1 MVIVT
6 GANGFIGS
14 ALVYDLNQNG
24 VSDILCVDTITP
36 QQRPAPLKHLKY
48 TNFIKTDEFFSY
60 LDQSKD
66 TIECIFHMG
75 ACSST
80 TELDVEYLKKNNTDY
95 THHLFLYC
103 RDQNIPFIYASS
115 GAVYGDGSMGF
126 SDNTPPETFK
136 PLNPYG
142 WSKLNFDVLALKEKS
157 PPHRWYGLRFFN
169 VYGPNE
175 YHKLNDDMC
184 SIVYKAYLQIQK
196 SKKLKLFRSH
206 HPDYKDGEQMRD
218 FVYIKD
224 ITRWMIE
231 LWQTPSITS
240 GIYNLG
246 FGEARTWIDLASII
260 FESLNEELTID
271 WIDIPDGLRQ
281 RYQYFTEANISKL
294 KSQGL
299 SLPQWPIEDG
309 VKDYIL
315 NFLNFNERHLY
326 D

>member
-1 MVIVT
+1 
-6 GANGFIGS
+6 
-14 ALVYDLNQNG
+14 
-24 VSDILCVDTITP
+24 
-36 QQRPAPLKHLKY
+36 
-48 TNFIKTDEFFSY
+48 
-60 LDQSKD
+60 
-66 TIECIFHMG
+66 
-75 ACSST
+75 
-80 TELDVEYLKKNNTDY
+80 
-95 THHLFLYC
+95 
-103 RDQNIPFIYASS
+103 
-115 GAVYGDGSMGF
+115 
-126 SDNTPPETFK
+126 
-136 PLNPYG
+136 
-142 WSKLNFDVLALKEKS
+142 
-157 PPHRWYGLRFFN
+157 
-169 VYGPNE
+169 
-175 YHKLNDDMC
+175 
-184 SIVYKAYLQIQK
+184 
-196 SKKLKLFRSH
+196 
-206 HPDYKDGEQMRD
+206 MRD